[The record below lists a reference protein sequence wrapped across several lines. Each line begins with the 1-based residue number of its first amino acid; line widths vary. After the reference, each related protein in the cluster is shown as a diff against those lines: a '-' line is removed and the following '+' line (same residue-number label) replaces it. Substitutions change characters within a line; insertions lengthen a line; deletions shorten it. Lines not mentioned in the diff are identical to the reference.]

1 MVLYFGIAGGLVVGI
16 CMVEKMI
23 KDAPIIDDRWDDTAH

>member
-16 CMVEKMI
+16 VWLIKMI
-23 KDAPIIDDRWDDTAH
+23 KDAPIIDDRWDDTVH